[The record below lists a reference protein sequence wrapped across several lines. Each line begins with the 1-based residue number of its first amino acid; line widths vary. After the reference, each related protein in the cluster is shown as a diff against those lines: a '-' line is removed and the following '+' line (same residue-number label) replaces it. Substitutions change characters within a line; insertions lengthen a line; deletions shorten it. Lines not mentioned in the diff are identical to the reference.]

1 MLTHNVASF
10 KEAVIYFNA
19 SLLGDGVMVTI
30 LLQMALLFLTVCID
44 PYILKKQKRIIV
56 AIIALIVTLIVSD
69 VFSTWLEDQPER
81 MPARTF
87 LSIYNY
93 AVWPLILLLLCHIFA
108 PGRKHL
114 ILLILVVIN
123 AAVFLTALFSPVAF
137 YITYDNKYH
146 RGPLGYTAHIISG
159 IILAY
164 LLYLNIREARRM
176 RRKESLIPI
185 LSILL
190 IIFAVE
196 LDENTWKKNIP
207 LSYLTIAV
215 VSCALFVYIYLR
227 LKFVRDHE
235 DALMMN
241 QQLQIMFSQ
250 IQPHFLYNSL
260 TVIQELCHTDP
271 AQAETATIQFAKYLR
286 RNMDGLQA
294 KTPIPFSEELEHT
307 REYLYL
313 EQMRFEDKLTVQ
325 YDIRCESFTLPP
337 LTLQPIVENAVRHG
351 VRGNSE
357 GRGEVT
363 ISARETPGCYE
374 IVVTDNGPGFNPEEQ
389 PENSGRSH
397 IGIRNVRERLA
408 VMCDGELAIQSAPG
422 AGTAVTITLPKEKN
436 ALC

>member
-1 MLTHNVASF
+1 MLTHDIASV

-19 SLLGDGVMVTI
+19 SLLGDGVMVTM
-30 LLQMALLFLTVCID
+30 LLQMVLLFLTVCCD
-44 PYILKKQKRIIV
+44 PYILKKQRRIIM
-56 AIIALIVTLIVSD
+56 AIIVLIVSLIVTE
-69 VFSTWLEDQPER
+69 VFSTWLEDQSER
-81 MPARTF
+81 MPARTI

-93 AVWPLILLLLCHIFA
+93 SVWPLIPLLFCYLFDPH
-108 PGRKHL
+108 RKYRLFWIL
-114 ILLILVVIN
+114 IGIN

-137 YITYDNKYH
+137 YITWDNKYI
-146 RGPLGYTAHIISG
+146 RGPLGYTAHITSG
-159 IILAY
+159 IILVFV
-164 LLYLNIREARRM
+164 LYLIIREARRT

-190 IIFAVE
+190 IFFAVE
-196 LDENTWKKNIP
+196 LDGNTWKKNIP

-215 VSCALFVYIYLR
+215 VSCALFVYIYLH

-271 AQAETATIQFAKYLR
+271 AQAEIATIQFAKYLR
-286 RNMDGLQA
+286 RNMDGLQS

-307 REYLYL
+307 REYLSL
-313 EQMRFEDKLTVQ
+313 EQMRFEDNLTVR
-325 YDIRCESFTLPP
+325 YDIQCESFSLPP

-351 VRGNSE
+351 VRGNTD

-363 ISARETPGCYE
+363 ISSREYPGRYE
-374 IVVTDNGPGFNPEEQ
+374 IVVTDNGPGFNPEEL
-389 PENSGRSH
+389 PKNSGRSH

-408 VMCDGELAIQSAPG
+408 GMCGGEMTIRSAPG
-422 AGTAVTITLPKEKN
+422 EGTVVTITLPKERN